1 MAKNQYMVLHM
12 VLFLVTMAHA
22 QEDTVW
28 LEKGKVRWH
37 QSAQPPMQLSVET
50 AWGDLLSEGMYRCP
64 LADFKADEQGVM
76 AFRVGDDG
84 TLDGKLVMTYER
96 EDVELAIML
105 ANGYYHGEVTGTKAG
120 VPMHRAVFEQGELVQ
135 ETTYSPQGVAI
146 FEENKKDFSWVQR
159 DTTGALVARQY
170 LLQQHD
176 TLLVVKESYRSGKLF
191 EKHTTAQRST
201 APAQRSEY
209 AYTEMARYDEQGK
222 LQRVTISRP
231 KDKSVRTPYHEEKV
245 FNVEGV
251 LVQEEKTYLDERGLV
266 RVSKRRLVNGEWME
280 EVDDDRPDA
289 VSMDAVINGSD
300 R

>member
-1 MAKNQYMVLHM
+1 MTALWKKEVVCRARKLHFRGVEIKQLVVVVMVQLHGLM
-12 VLFLVTMAHA
+12 VHA

-37 QSAQPPMQLSVET
+37 QSAQPPMQLSVKT

-96 EDVELAIML
+96 EDVELVITL
-105 ANGYYHGEVTGTKAG
+105 TNGYYHGEVTGTKAD
-120 VPMHRAVFEQGELVQ
+120 VPIHRAVFEQGELVQ
-135 ETTYSPQGVAI
+135 ETSYSPQGVAI

-191 EKHTTAQRST
+191 EKHTMAQKATS
-201 APAQRSEY
+201 PANGLNMCIPRWHVM
-209 AYTEMARYDEQGK
+209 T
-222 LQRVTISRP
+222 
-231 KDKSVRTPYHEEKV
+231 
-245 FNVEGV
+245 N
-251 LVQEEKTYLDERGLV
+251 RGIW
-266 RVSKRRLVNGEWME
+266 N
-280 EVDDDRPDA
+280 D
-289 VSMDAVINGSD
+289 
-300 R
+300 